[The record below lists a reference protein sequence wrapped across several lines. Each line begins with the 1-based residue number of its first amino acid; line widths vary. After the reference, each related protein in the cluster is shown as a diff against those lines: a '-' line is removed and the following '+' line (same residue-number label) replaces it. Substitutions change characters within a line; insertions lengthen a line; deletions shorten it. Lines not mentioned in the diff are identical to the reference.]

1 MLPQLPPELL
11 TPNNLLLTSFVGI
24 GLAIG
29 AAVVYVKKNLLMPS
43 QAKPTDLIVAGGS
56 FFDNAKLDELKAD
69 IKRIAVAREDMGRRC
84 REIAKEEAMEERMAS
99 MLKNLLDQA
108 TKKPG

>member
-69 IKRIAVAREDMGRRC
+69 IKRIAVALEDMAEFRR
-84 REIAKEEAMEERMAS
+84 ELAKEEAMEERMAT
-99 MLKNLLDQA
+99 MLKKLVDQA
-108 TKKPG
+108 KQ